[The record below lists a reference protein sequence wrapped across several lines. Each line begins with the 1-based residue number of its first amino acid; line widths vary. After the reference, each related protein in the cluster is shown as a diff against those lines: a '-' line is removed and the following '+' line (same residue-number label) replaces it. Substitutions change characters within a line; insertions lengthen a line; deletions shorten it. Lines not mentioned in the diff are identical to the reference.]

1 MVSRVERIESTK
13 DGTKVLSFKL
23 KENLPVRSRCS
34 PYDCDINEQYK
45 VREEIILTP

>member
-23 KENLPVRSRCS
+23 KENQPR
-34 PYDCDINEQYK
+34 D
-45 VREEIILTP
+45 